1 MLERTSKLLRYRVLI
16 VDTMLANPSYVGGH
30 IVRDL
35 INEFEARSV
44 EAICV
49 STMQDG
55 EAVALADSD
64 IDCVFVR
71 WNAPHVEPATNATGA
86 TAIDLMRCIRSRNA
100 NVPIFLMGSRSREHA
115 PDLEAMSLANEFVWT
130 LEDTSP
136 FIAGRA
142 MVAMQRYRD
151 NLLPPFTKALFDYT
165 ATREYSWAVP
175 GHQGGVAFTKTPQGR
190 AFFDFFGENLF
201 RTDTGIERT
210 ALGSLLDHEGPCG
223 EAEQYA
229 ARVFGAHTSYS
240 VLNGTSGSN
249 RTILSAIVADNDFA
263 LCDRNC
269 HKSIEQGLVTSG
281 GIPVFLVP
289 TRNRYGIIG
298 PIPPHEFTA
307 QSIAQKIENHPF
319 APRATSREP
328 VYAVVTNCTYDG
340 MCYDAAKV
348 QAQLAESVDVI
359 HFDEAWYA
367 YARFNPLYANR
378 FGMRGDPC
386 EHGPDQPT
394 LFVTHSTHKL
404 LASLSQSSYIHLR
417 NGRRQIVHSRF
428 NEAYMAQATTSP
440 LYAII
445 AANEIGAAM
454 MDGPQGRALTQEVI
468 DEAVDF
474 RQALA
479 RAHREFARRDEWFF
493 TPWNAPQ
500 VIDPATG
507 ERVAFADAPRAL
519 LTTDPN
525 CWVLHPGEKWHG
537 FDDLPDGWCML
548 DPIKAGIVCPGMGDD
563 GELEASGIPAAVLS
577 AYLYRFGIVP
587 SRTTDFMVLC
597 LFSVGITKGKWGTLI
612 NTLLQ
617 FKRAY
622 DANQPLSQALPDLLK
637 RAPERYAGMGLRDL
651 ADDMFAKM
659 KSSAMDKAQAAAF
672 STLPRP
678 MLTPREANARLMA
691 GDVELLP
698 IGEMAGRTIAVGAIP
713 YPPGIPI
720 LMPGENAG
728 ATEGPWLRYLRT
740 LEHWNDT
747 FPGFEKV
754 VEGSVVEEGRFKFWC
769 VKDNGKR
776 Q

>member
-1 MLERTSKLLRYRVLI
+1 MIERTSKLPRYRVLI
-16 VDTMLANPSYVGGH
+16 VDAMLTSPSSAGGH
-30 IVRDL
+30 VVRDL
-35 INEFEARSV
+35 VQEFESHSV
-44 EAICV
+44 EVVGA

-55 EAVALADSD
+55 EAVALADAH

-71 WNAPHVEPATNATGA
+71 WGTEQRAGQSDTTLGV
-86 TAIDLMRCIRSRNA
+86 TAIDLLRSIRSRNA
-100 NVPIFLMGSRSREHA
+100 DVPIFLMDARSREHA

-142 MVAMQRYRD
+142 LVAMRRYKD

-210 ALGSLLDHEGPCG
+210 PLGSLLDHEGPCG
-223 EAEQYA
+223 EAEKYA
-229 ARVFGAHTSYS
+229 ARVFGAHASYS

-249 RTILSAIVADNDFA
+249 RTILSAIVADNQFVV
-263 LCDRNC
+263 CDRNC
-269 HKSIEQGLVTSG
+269 HKSIEQGLVISG

-289 TRNRYGIIG
+289 MRNRYGIIG
-298 PIPPHEFTA
+298 PIPPREFAA
-307 QSIAQKIENHPF
+307 QSIAQKIETHPLASR
-319 APRATSREP
+319 APARKP

-340 MCYDAAKV
+340 MCYDAAQV
-348 QAQLAESVDVI
+348 QDELARSVDVI

-378 FGMRGDPC
+378 FGMRGDPR
-386 EHGPDQPT
+386 EHGADQPT

-404 LASLSQSSYIHLR
+404 LAALSQASYIHVR
-417 NGRRQIVHSRF
+417 SGRRPVVASRF

-445 AANEIGAAM
+445 AANEIGASM
-454 MDGPQGRALTQEVI
+454 MDGPRGRALTQEVI
-468 DEAVDF
+468 DEAVDY

-479 RAHREFARRDEWFF
+479 RVHREFSRKGEWFF
-493 TPWNAPQ
+493 SAWNPPE
-500 VIDPATG
+500 VTDPATG
-507 ERVAFADAPRAL
+507 ERIAFADAPKSL
-519 LTTDPN
+519 LANDPS

-537 FDDLPDGWCML
+537 FDGLPDGWCML
-548 DPIKAGIVCPGMGDD
+548 DPIKAGIVCPGMGED
-563 GELEASGIPAAVLS
+563 GEFETSGIPAAVLS
-577 AYLYRFGIVP
+577 AYLYRFGIIP

-597 LFSVGITKGKWGTLI
+597 LFSVGITKGKWGTLV

-622 DANQPLSQALPDLLK
+622 DANESLAQALPDLLE
-637 RAPERYAGMGLRDL
+637 RAPKRYAGMGLRDL
-651 ADDMFAKM
+651 ANDMFAKM

-672 STLPRP
+672 SALPRAV
-678 MLTPREANARLMA
+678 LTPRQANAKLMA
-691 GDVELLP
+691 GNVDLLP
-698 IGEMAGRTIAVGAIP
+698 LAQMAERTIAVGAIP

-720 LMPGENAG
+720 LMPGESAG
-728 ATEGPWLRYLRT
+728 AADGPWLSYLHS
-740 LEHWNDT
+740 LEYWNET

-754 VEGSVVEEGRFKFWC
+754 VEGAVVENGRYQFWC
-769 VKDNGKR
+769 VKED
-776 Q
+776 